1 MVEFLYQV
9 SGVFRPILFFVLL
22 AYVPMKLGVA
32 FDVAAQAPTVDQVA
46 AERKK
51 QLQFL
56 RNPNLRTFVLYPFHI
71 LAFLYFTLWL
81 TTDKYLYPLVAIF
94 LLSVL
99 PVYL

>member
-1 MVEFLYQV
+1 
-9 SGVFRPILFFVLL
+9 
-22 AYVPMKLGVA
+22 MKLGVG
-32 FDVAAQAPTVDQVA
+32 FDVAAQAPTVEQVA
-46 AERKK
+46 ADRKR

-56 RNPNLRTFVLYPFHI
+56 RNPSLRTVALYPLRI

-81 TTDKYLYPLVAIF
+81 ATDKYLYPLVAIF